1 MSDSDKRNFVL
12 RDSDGN
18 ESSVFS
24 GSSPR
29 QAALKAARRLP
40 SGDTEDEAEHVD
52 IQLRE
57 RGTDDVH
64 VYDAWAWKVDADEDA
79 PDWVGDT
86 VTEANVSKLRVDH
99 VDNG

>member
-1 MSDSDKRNFVL
+1 MADNEKRNFVL

-40 SGDTEDEAEHVD
+40 TGETEDKADHRD
-52 IQLRE
+52 IRLRE

-64 VYDAWAWKVDADEDA
+64 VYDAWAWTADAEEDA

-86 VTEANVSKLRVDH
+86 VTEANVSKLRVDN
-99 VDNG
+99 VDND